1 MATLDQHQSAKRSK
15 VMVVGEQGSG
25 KSTLLKSLV
34 EAGQELFIL
43 DFDDGLDN
51 LRATLDPKYY
61 NKVHYVT
68 LKDDI
73 TWTGDNIPMIKGA
86 PKAFPGAIK
95 MIKRWKEG
103 DEDYGPVSSWG
114 PDRTLVIDSG
124 THMGQAA
131 MNYTMYIN
139 KRNGKQKRQK
149 DWGNAMD
156 RQMGLLQQLTGVD
169 FTCNVVVM
177 FHLKRLRV
185 GKFDEEPQDDKETK
199 EKEEI
204 LSYLRYP
211 SALGQSLPPEVGS
224 WFNVVVQ
231 AKRKGHGPG
240 AKYVLAV
247 TPDPDV
253 QVKVPAS
260 SAVKKALGREISND
274 EGLAKLFSVLQ
285 N

>member
-1 MATLDQHQSAKRSK
+1 MATLDQHQSALRSK
-15 VMVVGEQGSG
+15 VLVVGEQGTG
-25 KSTLLKSLV
+25 KSTLVKSLV

-43 DFDDGLDN
+43 DFDDGLDY
-51 LRATLDPKYY
+51 LRASLDPKYF

-73 TWTGDNIPMIKGA
+73 TWSGTNTPMLKGA
-86 PKAFPGAIK
+86 PKAFPTAIK
-95 MIKRWKEG
+95 MIKQWKEG

-114 PDRTLVIDSG
+114 PERTLVIDSG

-139 KRNGKQKRQK
+139 RRNGMDKRQK

-156 RQMGLLQQLTGVD
+156 RQMGLIQQLTGVD
-169 FTCNVVVM
+169 YKCNVVVM

-185 GKFDEEPQDDKETK
+185 GKYDEDTTDAKEEK

-204 LSYLRYP
+204 LSFLRYP
-211 SALGQSLPPEVGS
+211 SALGQSLPPEIGS
-224 WFNVVVQ
+224 YFNCVVQ
-231 AKRKGHGPG
+231 AKRKGYG
-240 AKYVLAV
+240 AGTKYVLA
-247 TPDPDV
+247 TEPDKDV

-260 SAVKKALGREISND
+260 PTVKKTLGREIPSD
-274 EGLAKLFSVLQ
+274 EGLAKLFKALQ
-285 N
+285 G